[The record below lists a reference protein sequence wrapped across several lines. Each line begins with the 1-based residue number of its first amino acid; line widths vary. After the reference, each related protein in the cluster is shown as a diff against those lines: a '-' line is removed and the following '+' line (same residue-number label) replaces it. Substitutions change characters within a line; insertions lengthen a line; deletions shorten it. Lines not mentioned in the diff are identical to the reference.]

1 MFKENSLF
9 PWRKIRLICLLFIF
23 RWCIRRRIQ
32 TLLFSSGWWK
42 ETPATVFSWPDWES
56 TFVEIQ
62 VLAFTRIGDGRPST
76 PSILERTL
84 DDGGHYNTQQQ
95 TVAFLNNQM
104 CLYKFMIYLFSVP
117 GPPVVILFPEVRT
130 TSVRLIWQPPS
141 QPNGIIL
148 GTRVCLCVW
157 VCMHFI
163 LLVFIRT
170 CLSSEWPLFTIKRWN
185 IPEYFQLWLLTDHT
199 RANIHK
205 HVKTNTEY
213 HTKIIDP
220 VFKPY
225 LHYLWNFG
233 VGMIFYFLLLYVY
246 QCCIY
251 WRSTLKQ

>member
-1 MFKENSLF
+1 MNTLEYLTANTWAKLFFCAIESKWWKSHMFKENSLF
-9 PWRKIRLICLLFIF
+9 PWRKIRLICLLFYF
-23 RWCIRRRIQ
+23 Q
-32 TLLFSSGWWK
+32 VVYK
-42 ETPATVFSWPDWES
+42 EKDSDSPLQFWMVEGNASHSVQLTRLES
-56 TFVEIQ
+56 TFC
-62 VLAFTRIGDGRPST
+62 TRSRCSPS
-76 PSILERTL
+76 PALETADPAL
-84 DDGGHYNTQQQ
+84 LQSWSEPLMMVGTTIHNKQ

-157 VCMHFI
+157 VCMHFF

-220 VFKPY
+220 VF
-225 LHYLWNFG
+225 
-233 VGMIFYFLLLYVY
+233 
-246 QCCIY
+246 
-251 WRSTLKQ
+251 